1 MRIQIVED
9 DRALSDGIRLALQEA
24 GLTFTQSASLLQA
37 RKDFSNEVAD
47 IVILDINLPDGSGYD
62 YLRWV
67 KEKSEALVLILTA
80 NDMETDEVMG
90 LTLGADDYMAKPFSL
105 AVLRARITLF
115 RKRIT
120 DRRADAGSD
129 RPDARSGDAGG
140 TALRNDA
147 ATAGTGGG
155 HPVFGGTAPE
165 NIVFEEDSF
174 RFDFD
179 RLEYFKNGREISLSV
194 NEQKLLRLF
203 VENPG
208 RLLTRNLLLDRLW
221 GDSGE
226 YVDENALSVTVNR
239 LRRKLENKKD
249 GASYI
254 QTVYGQGYIWKKK
267 TEKSENKQEK
277 QMKSHCHADSNDR
290 RVSHV

>member
-9 DRALSDGIRLALQEA
+9 DRALSDGIRLALKEE
-24 GLTFTQSASLLQA
+24 GLIFIQSGSLLQA
-37 RKDFSNEVAD
+37 REDFSKEAPD
-47 IVILDINLPDGSGYD
+47 IVVLDINLPDGSGYE

-67 KEKSEALVLILTA
+67 KEQSDALVLILTA

-115 RKRIT
+115 RKRIA
-120 DRRADAGSD
+120 DRRA
-129 RPDARSGDAGG
+129 
-140 TALRNDA
+140 
-147 ATAGTGGG
+147 
-155 HPVFGGTAPE
+155 APE
-165 NIVFEEDSF
+165 NVVFEEDSF
-174 RFDFD
+174 RFDFN
-179 RLEYFKNGREISLSV
+179 RLEYSKDDREISLSA

-208 RLLTRNLLLDRLW
+208 RLLTRNLLFDRLW

-249 GASYI
+249 GMSYI
-254 QTVYGQGYIWKKK
+254 QTIYGQGYMWKKK
-267 TEKSENKQEK
+267 EEQ
-277 QMKSHCHADSNDR
+277 QD
-290 RVSHV
+290 VSHV

>member
-9 DRALSDGIRLALQEA
+9 DRALSDGIRLALQET
-24 GLTFTQSASLLQA
+24 GLAFVQSACLLQA
-37 RKDFSNEVAD
+37 REDFSKEAAD

-62 YLRWV
+62 YLCWV
-67 KEKSEALVLILTA
+67 KERSDALVLILTA

-115 RKRIT
+115 RKRIAV
-120 DRRADAGSD
+120 RKADAGQSSLN
-129 RPDARSGDAGG
+129 ARSQKDDGSASRNG
-140 TALRNDA
+140 TAGQGSGN
-147 ATAGTGGG
+147 GTFEGA
-155 HPVFGGTAPE
+155 VPE
-165 NIVFEEDSF
+165 KVVFEEDSF

-179 RLEYFKNGREISLSV
+179 RLEYFKNDREISLSV

-208 RLLTRNLLLDRLW
+208 RLLTRNLLFDRLW

-239 LRRKLENKKD
+239 LRRKLEDKRD
-249 GASYI
+249 RVSYI
-254 QTVYGQGYIWKKK
+254 QTIYGQGYMWKKK
-267 TEKSENKQEK
+267 EEGQGG
-277 QMKSHCHADSNDR
+277 
-290 RVSHV
+290 SHV

>member
-9 DRALSDGIRLALQEA
+9 DRALSDGIRLALKEE
-24 GLTFTQSASLLQA
+24 GLIFIQSVSLLQA
-37 RKDFSNEVAD
+37 REDFSKEAPD
-47 IVILDINLPDGSGYD
+47 IVVLDINLPDGSGYE

-67 KEKSEALVLILTA
+67 KEQSDALVLILTA

-115 RKRIT
+115 RKRIA
-120 DRRADAGSD
+120 DRRA
-129 RPDARSGDAGG
+129 
-140 TALRNDA
+140 
-147 ATAGTGGG
+147 
-155 HPVFGGTAPE
+155 APE
-165 NIVFEEDSF
+165 NVVFEEDSF
-174 RFDFD
+174 RFDFN
-179 RLEYFKNGREISLSV
+179 RLEYSKDDREISLSA

-208 RLLTRNLLLDRLW
+208 RLLTRNLLFDRLW
-221 GDSGE
+221 GDNGE

-249 GASYI
+249 GMSYI
-254 QTVYGQGYIWKKK
+254 QTIYGQGYMWKKK
-267 TEKSENKQEK
+267 EEQ
-277 QMKSHCHADSNDR
+277 QD
-290 RVSHV
+290 VSHV